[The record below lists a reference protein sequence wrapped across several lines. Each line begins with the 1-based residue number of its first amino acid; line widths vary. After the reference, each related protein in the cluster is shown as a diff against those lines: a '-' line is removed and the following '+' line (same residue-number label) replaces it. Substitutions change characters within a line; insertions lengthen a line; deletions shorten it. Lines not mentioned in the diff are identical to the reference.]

1 MKEILLVFVVTGFEP
16 SVSDRIFESYDECKH
31 FVNALAKQ
39 SVVNSDYGFQFLSS
53 DKLLVSGQCVA
64 KEDYRHEQSS

>member
-16 SVSDRIFESYDECKH
+16 AVSDRIFESYDKCKE
-31 FVNALAKQ
+31 FVNTIAKQ
-39 SVVNSDYGFQFLSS
+39 PVVNSDYGFHFLSS

-64 KEDYRHEQSS
+64 KEDYRYEQSN